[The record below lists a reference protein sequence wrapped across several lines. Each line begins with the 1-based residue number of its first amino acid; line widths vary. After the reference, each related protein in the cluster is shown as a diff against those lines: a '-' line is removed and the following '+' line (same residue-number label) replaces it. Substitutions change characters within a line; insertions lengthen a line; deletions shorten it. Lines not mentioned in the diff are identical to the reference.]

1 MVLRTYFVGFSM
13 KRPFSRPH
21 IIFCLWN
28 AINGVF
34 LTSSWLRIKEKI
46 VWKNK
51 SFSKHAS
58 NRVGHFNY
66 WPDREIERMGQKHG
80 WQCFSQNF
88 THQSKLSDYHGSG
101 LCPLTF
107 GRCLKILSWQIS
119 HYFFLDTIIINL
131 ATSDFYCH
139 LLFVL
144 NFTFCRRIL
153 AFGFYLPMAEPIRQL
168 SSISGSDKNV
178 QKKINRSCHCKCS
191 WVFGSF
197 GLRQTIQWK
206 IGP

>member
-28 AINGVF
+28 TINGVF
-34 LTSSWLRIKEKI
+34 LISSWLRIKEKT
-46 VWKNK
+46 VWKNNF
-51 SFSKHAS
+51 FSKHAS
-58 NRVGHFNY
+58 NRLVHFN
-66 WPDREIERMGQKHG
+66 WPDREIERIGQKHG
-80 WQCFSQNF
+80 RVFLKILPINLNCR
-88 THQSKLSDYHGSG
+88 TIMGS
-101 LCPLTF
+101 CPLTF

-131 ATSDFYCH
+131 AMSDFYHH

-168 SSISGSDKNV
+168 SSISGSDEKV
-178 QKKINRSCHCKCS
+178 QKKINLLK
-191 WVFGSF
+191 
-197 GLRQTIQWK
+197 LLQ
-206 IGP
+206 